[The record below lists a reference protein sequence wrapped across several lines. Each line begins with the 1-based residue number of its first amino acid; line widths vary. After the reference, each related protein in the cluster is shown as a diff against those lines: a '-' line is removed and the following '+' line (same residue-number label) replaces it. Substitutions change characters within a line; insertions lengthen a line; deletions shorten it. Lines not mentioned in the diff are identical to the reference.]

1 MRMEQEVMLP
11 VRVRPAR
18 SCGPGFMQKQYCGH
32 CCLLIA
38 FCFKVFLLFNNLHT
52 RLQFSLNILLF
63 NNFPTKITD
72 DSKYS
77 TFY

>member
-38 FCFKVFLLFNNLHT
+38 FCFKVFLLFNNLKGYD
-52 RLQFSLNILLF
+52 LF
-63 NNFPTKITD
+63 FLTTYIQGYNLA
-72 DSKYS
+72 
-77 TFY
+77 